1 MFSYKFYIN
10 TKKGNSLRLRIVNNR
25 QKAEISMGLRWSV
38 EDFEDTMS
46 VNPTKR
52 NLPKKR
58 WLALRTS
65 WLDDLKMQLA
75 DEGRSN
81 CDVKV
86 LKLLIADK
94 FSLSPQ
100 VEESSTPTATQ
111 EASFLTHYRNYS
123 SRHTNKR
130 TQQIYQAT
138 LSRLNAFAN
147 SDKGVKPVAEMTFED
162 VTVEWLHR
170 FDTFL
175 SLTSPKKNARNI
187 HFRNIRAVIR
197 DAFKADLTLAHPF
210 DRFSIKP
217 EPTRKRALSIDALR
231 ALFNAE
237 VEPWQQKYIDFLRLS
252 FLLMGINVI
261 DLCHA
266 DELTDG
272 RLEYTRAKTHKL
284 LSIKVEPE
292 AMQIIERYKGNKHLL
307 SFAEGCANY
316 RHFYNSLSLALK
328 RIKAQLGLKELT
340 TYWIRHSWAT
350 VAASLDIPKETI
362 AHALSHGNN
371 SVTDIYIDFD
381 IKKVDA
387 ANRKVIDWVLY
398 GKQ

>member
-1 MFSYKFYIN
+1 
-10 TKKGNSLRLRIVNNR
+10 
-25 QKAEISMGLRWSV
+25 MGLRWSI
-38 EDFEDTMS
+38 EDFEDAMS
-46 VNPTKR
+46 VNPTKG
-52 NLPKKR
+52 NITKKR

-81 CDVKV
+81 CVAKE
-86 LKLLIADK
+86 LKKIIADK

-100 VEESSTPTATQ
+100 VEESSTPATTQ
-111 EASFLTHYRNYS
+111 EASFLTHYRAYS
-123 SRHTNKR
+123 SRRNKKR
-130 TQQIYQAT
+130 TQEIYQHT

-147 SDKGVKPVAEMTFED
+147 SDKGVKPIAEMTFED

-187 HFRNIRAVIR
+187 HLRNIRAVIR

-217 EPTRKRALSIDALR
+217 EPTRKRALSIEALR

-237 VEPWQQKYIDFLRLS
+237 VKPWQRKYIDFLRLS
-252 FLLMGINVI
+252 FLLIGINVI

-272 RLEYTRAKTHKL
+272 RLEYVRAKTHKL

-307 SFAEGCANY
+307 SYIDNCVDY
-316 RHFYNSLSLALK
+316 RHFYNHLSRALK